1 MLQTQNLLVSSKA
14 VENWINSTLT
24 DAEHLDIPSVI
35 LKPKNK
41 VPLTRYG
48 IDRIVLTS
56 AGLSP
61 DMVDR
66 IYRSLFVYSV
76 GFFELLKQQM
86 INCSDENSLRLLMN
100 LWKTYGILLEY
111 ACKTEYRLLI
121 SRIQSLNE
129 LEKQQLEEKYKIL
142 LSNEKDEKKT
152 LKQNILVMNVF

>member
-1 MLQTQNLLVSSKA
+1 MSSKA

-129 LEKQQLEEKYKIL
+129 LEK
-142 LSNEKDEKKT
+142 
-152 LKQNILVMNVF
+152 